1 MSTDIAQHPLRDS
14 YPWFRS
20 AMWQIHF
27 DIWQN
32 QYNIAKLNKIKLK
45 KEKKENQTEISK
57 KKKKKCNVKLT
68 ISK

>member
-27 DIWQN
+27 DIWKN
-32 QYNIAKLNKIKLK
+32 QYIIAKLNKINFLK
-45 KEKKENQTEISK
+45 KEKKNKTKLKSQEK
-57 KKKKKCNVKLT
+57 KK
-68 ISK
+68 

>member
-27 DIWQN
+27 DICQN
-32 QYNIAKLNKIKLK
+32 KYNIAKLNKIKFKK
-45 KEKKENQTEISK
+45 KEKNKTKLKSQEK
-57 KKKKKCNVKLT
+57 KK
-68 ISK
+68 

>member
-32 QYNIAKLNKIKLK
+32 QYNIAKLNKIKFLK
-45 KEKKENQTEISK
+45 KEKKNKTKLKSQEK
-57 KKKKKCNVKLT
+57 KNKKEVQC
-68 ISK
+68 

>member
-1 MSTDIAQHPLRDS
+1 MSTDIAQCPLRDS

-32 QYNIAKLNKIKLK
+32 QYNISKLNKIKL
-45 KEKKENQTEISK
+45 KKENQTEISK